1 MLILEGK
8 KCENVRAEKLFFSCV
23 EKRRIMTQ
31 TLMQFLVLINNI
43 SFYYLINIIFLL
55 EYSNW
60 IIIVSIHL
68 LWINV
73 HRYLLPLRYLKK
85 KKEKERFRKKFPRNN
100 ATPNEAE
107 SVEEG
112 ERGEKR
118 KKKKKKR
125 KILCSFQIS
134 RLDFFHSIFI
144 KTREPFLGNALRCFP
159 LQCRGGGGARVSRGV
174 SLLW

>member
-1 MLILEGK
+1 
-8 KCENVRAEKLFFSCV
+8 
-23 EKRRIMTQ
+23 MTQ
-31 TLMQFLVLINNI
+31 TLTQFLVLTNLII
-43 SFYYLINIIFLL
+43 YLFIIGLINIIFLL

>member
-1 MLILEGK
+1 
-8 KCENVRAEKLFFSCV
+8 
-23 EKRRIMTQ
+23 MTQ
-31 TLMQFLVLINNI
+31 TLTQFLVLTNLII
-43 SFYYLINIIFLL
+43 YLFIIGLINIIFLL

-85 KKEKERFRKKFPRNN
+85 KKKRKRKIQKEVSSQQRDSKRGGKRRGGGKGRK
-100 ATPNEAE
+100 E
-107 SVEEG
+107 
-112 ERGEKR
+112 